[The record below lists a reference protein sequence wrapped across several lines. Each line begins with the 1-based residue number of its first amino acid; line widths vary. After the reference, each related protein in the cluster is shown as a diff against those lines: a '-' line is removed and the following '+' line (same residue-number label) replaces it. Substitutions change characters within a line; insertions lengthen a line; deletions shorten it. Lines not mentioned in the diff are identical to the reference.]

1 MSAITAAFS
10 FIFNLDSW
18 KSLGSASS
26 SSCLETR
33 SVKYSCLPAT
43 NHQHLHLDHHD
54 QLLHH
59 LQDRTR
65 SSPSP
70 DPQTSTRAQD
80 SLLWQGPLPSPSR
93 RQLNPYQTTQSPGT
107 YLGPVEDKIVGSR
120 HPGPPPHR
128 RRRRAHP
135 GREDSAGEKI
145 LRAILTWK
153 TVILPPNMAVK
164 WVGSLP

>member
-80 SLLWQGPLPSPSR
+80 SLLWQGPEEGMINTLIKKSPVWLPLPSPSR
-93 RQLNPYQTTQSPGT
+93 RQLNPYQTTQSPE
-107 YLGPVEDKIVGSR
+107 PCS
-120 HPGPPPHR
+120 
-128 RRRRAHP
+128 
-135 GREDSAGEKI
+135 
-145 LRAILTWK
+145 
-153 TVILPPNMAVK
+153 
-164 WVGSLP
+164 SLSSPE